1 MQAINSTHP
10 KIKALATRAMDF
22 KESSDHCTGKT
33 ETWTEINFDTF
44 ARLMIEECIGVAGKN
59 AQPSDPDLVSI
70 DTLKS
75 ALRTHFGL

>member
-1 MQAINSTHP
+1 MQAINSTNP

-59 AQPSDPDLVSI
+59 AQPDDPDRVSI
-70 DTLKS
+70 ETLKS
-75 ALRTHFGL
+75 SLRAHFGL

>member
-1 MQAINSTHP
+1 MQAINSTNP

-22 KESSDHCTGKT
+22 KESSHHCTGKT

-44 ARLMIEECIGVAGKN
+44 ARLVVEECIGVAERN
-59 AQPSDPDLVSI
+59 AKPGDQDLVSI

-75 ALRTHFGL
+75 ALSAHFKI